1 MNRGLLSSG
10 VLSLVVT
17 SDWPQE
23 LYAGTVSG
31 VFKSANRGENWL
43 PAGEELGFT
52 VPVLTFD
59 PSEPRLLYAGSG
71 GRIFKSSNAGQ
82 TWEEIAH
89 EVNYFGPTA
98 LSEKR

>member
-10 VLSLVVT
+10 VLSLALT
-17 SDWPQE
+17 PDPPRE

-31 VFKSANRGENWL
+31 VFKSVNGGENWL
-43 PAGEELGFT
+43 SAGEELGFT
-52 VPVLTFD
+52 VPVLALD
-59 PSEPRLLYAGSG
+59 PLDARLVYAGSG
-71 GRIFKSSNAGQ
+71 GRIFKSSNAGR

-98 LSEKR
+98 LSAKR